1 VNKKAKIINVYFENG
16 VKISVYESVSISFR
30 RTPIR
35 VNEIEDD
42 LFEISYKKSSF
53 KI

>member
-1 VNKKAKIINVYFENG
+1 MSKQAKIINVYFEDG
-16 VKISVYESVSISFR
+16 LKISVYESVAFSFR

-42 LFEISYKKSSF
+42 LLEISYKKSSF
-53 KI
+53 KV

>member
-1 VNKKAKIINVYFENG
+1 VKKQPKILNVYFEND
-16 VKISVYESVSISFR
+16 VKISVYESVSFSFR

-42 LFEISYKKSSF
+42 LSEISYKKSSF
-53 KI
+53 RI